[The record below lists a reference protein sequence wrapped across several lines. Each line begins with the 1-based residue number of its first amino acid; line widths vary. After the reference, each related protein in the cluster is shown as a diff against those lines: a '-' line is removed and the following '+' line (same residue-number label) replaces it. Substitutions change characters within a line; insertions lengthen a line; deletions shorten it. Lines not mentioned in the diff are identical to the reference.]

1 MAEQLKPNERELMA
15 AIAALRHV
23 SPDEQEAAC
32 LALQEHHGVDAVAR
46 ARALLSV
53 EKQAAEIT
61 AELDAQRDVESEKQQ
76 PAMELVEFHKSDF
89 APELAHPT
97 NDRKKAGNA

>member
-15 AIAALRHV
+15 AIAALRDV
-23 SPDEQEAAC
+23 SSDEQEAAC
-32 LALQEHHGVDAVAR
+32 IALQEQHGVEAVAR

-53 EKQAAEIT
+53 EKRAAEIT
-61 AELDAQRDVESEKQQ
+61 AGLDVETEKQ
-76 PAMELVEFHKSDF
+76 PVMELVEFHKSDF